1 MAWDRLLDIIRKAQQ
16 KHPAFGRRLVEA
28 EAVGRWE
35 MAVGPQI
42 AKHTSAVRV
51 EDGVLWVEVDH
62 PIWKSELHH
71 RKHQILQI
79 LNEGRPEATPEV
91 SEGPS
96 TEPLRRL
103 GAPPVPKGPQ
113 ALAPARQIL
122 KDLFF
127 IDPRKKPRY

>member
-16 KHPAFGRRLVEA
+16 KHPAFGRRIVEA

-79 LNEGRPEATPEV
+79 LNEGRPEAQPETAP
-91 SEGPS
+91 EAEPS
-96 TEPLRRL
+96 LKRL
-103 GAPPVPKGPQ
+103 GVAPAPKTPPP
-113 ALAPARQIL
+113 LAPARQIL
-122 KDLFF
+122 NDLFF

>member
-16 KHPAFGRRLVEA
+16 KHPAFGRRIVEA

-79 LNEGRPEATPEV
+79 LNEGRPEAQPETPPEA
-91 SEGPS
+91 
-96 TEPLRRL
+96 EPGLKRL
-103 GAPPVPKGPQ
+103 GVAPAPKTQQ

-127 IDPRKKPRY
+127 IDPRKKPRF